1 MSSTT
6 LTTEPSAAPE
16 PAAAGTAQR
25 IAVGVYGIVA
35 YALFFA
41 VFLYL
46 IAFVGGVLVPR
57 HTGSGTAAPLALAI
71 PVNIALVLLFGVQHA
86 IMARP
91 RFKAWITR
99 FIPAAA
105 ERSTFVIAA
114 SLCLVALFAFWQP
127 MPGPVWE
134 FEHPVMR
141 GLLWAAFGFGWAL
154 VLGSSFVISHF
165 DLFGLRQSVLHM
177 LSRTYE
183 HIGFA
188 VVGPYRLVR
197 HPLMLGFLIAFWS
210 APTMSAG
217 RLLFAAAM
225 TAYILVGV
233 SMEERDLIRT
243 FGEHYRQYRRH
254 VPSIIPNPLR
264 RWKGL

>member
-1 MSSTT
+1 MSDTIVH
-6 LTTEPSAAPE
+6 PDAPQ
-16 PAAAGTAQR
+16 PAAAASSAQR
-25 IAVGVYGIVA
+25 LAVGVYGIAA

-46 IAFVGGVLVPR
+46 IAFVGGVFVPK
-57 HTGSGTAAPLALAI
+57 HTGSGAAAPLALAI
-71 PVNIALVLLFGVQHA
+71 PVNVALVLLFGVQHA

-105 ERSTFVIAA
+105 ERSTFVVAA
-114 SLCLVALFAFWQP
+114 SLCLVALFALWQP
-127 MPGPVWE
+127 MPQVIWE
-134 FEHPVMR
+134 FEHAVAR
-141 GLLWAAFGFGWAL
+141 GVLWALFALGFGL

-165 DLFGLRQSVLHM
+165 DLFGLRQSIMHM
-177 LSRTYE
+177 LSRTYA
-183 HIGFA
+183 HIGFQ

-210 APTMSAG
+210 APTMTAG